1 VRMIRAIDM
10 AKEARTDP
18 KRFRQALRGERFH
31 WHEHNQRWTVEA
43 GSDKHKAMQ
52 LVLRKISN

>member
-1 VRMIRAIDM
+1 MAIDM